1 MIIKKEWASSDD
13 PVVAIYVTV
22 VFTWGHKLY
31 N

>member
-1 MIIKKEWASSDD
+1 MIIKKGSSDN
-13 PVVAIYVTV
+13 PVVAIYATV